1 MKVTATFESLEEFR
15 EFMMHAYIISSE
27 NVPEK
32 KPESVPDPDP
42 KAEKPKKEKKAEK
55 EAPKEEPKAEPEENP
70 KPKEEPKAE
79 AKVDYDALRVECRK
93 VLAELNKVTGKN
105 TASEIIKSH
114 GADKLTNVEDMF
126 LPALLEEAREAL
138 NDAK

>member
-1 MKVTATFESLEEFR
+1 MKVTATFESLEEFQQ
-15 EFMMHAYIISSE
+15 FMMHAYIISSE

-32 KPESVPDPDP
+32 KPESVPDPEP

-55 EAPKEEPKAEPEENP
+55 AEPKEEPKEEAKEEPKAEA
-70 KPKEEPKAE
+70 KEE

-126 LPALLEEAREAL
+126 LPALLEEARGAL
-138 NDAK
+138 EDAK